1 MPSARSL
8 LKDDIAKAS
17 SWALAIMSS
26 LGAHFVEFGSLLL
39 LLRRPFVVD
48 IAAVS
53 VEAFPIPNVPS
64 LGHIGLVVE
73 RVLVPGG
80 VASVFMSA
88 NWRLVQL
95 LPPLMLVLV
104 PLILDAAAPVTS

>member
-17 SWALAIMSS
+17 SWALAISS

-39 LLRRPFVVD
+39 LLGRLFVVD
-48 IAAVS
+48 IAVVP
-53 VEAFPIPNVPS
+53 VEAFPIPSIPPVG
-64 LGHIGLVVE
+64 LIGLVVE

-88 NWRLVQL
+88 NWRLIQ
-95 LPPLMLVLV
+95 LPPLLMLV
-104 PLILDAAAPVTS
+104 PLILEAAAPVIS